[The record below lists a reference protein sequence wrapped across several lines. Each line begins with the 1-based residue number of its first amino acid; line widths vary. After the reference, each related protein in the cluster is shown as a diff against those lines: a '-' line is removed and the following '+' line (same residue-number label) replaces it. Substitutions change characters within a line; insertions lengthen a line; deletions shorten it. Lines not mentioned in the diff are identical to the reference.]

1 MGVSV
6 NKITKR
12 NSTRQYLDSVYKNL
26 YVEYSKQILEL
37 ANDVA
42 SKDAHTYYKV
52 GFQQAVICSLQ
63 VLLNAR
69 NKIINK
75 VEENENK

>member
-75 VEENENK
+75 VEEDEDK